1 MGYKKKPNTL
11 TRSREQQAQRDLAE
25 FGEPGISG
33 APLAAIAQQPAA
45 TLPSGAAGAKVPHAA
60 WTHGISRHCPG
71 SIAYGL
77 LGGTV
82 FSYH

>member
-33 APLAAIAQQPAA
+33 APLAVIAQQPAA
-45 TLPSGAAGAKVPHAA
+45 EQSPGAKLPNSAG
-60 WTHGISRHCPG
+60 THGVSRHCPG